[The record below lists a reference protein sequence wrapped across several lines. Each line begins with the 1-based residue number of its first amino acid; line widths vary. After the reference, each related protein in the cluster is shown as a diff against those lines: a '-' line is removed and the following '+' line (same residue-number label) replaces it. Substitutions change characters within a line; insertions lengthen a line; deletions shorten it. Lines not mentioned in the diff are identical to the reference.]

1 MIKSYNKSETKKG
14 NQLLDS
20 PPSHLIIIKLSLNI
34 INIISEDHSFIN
46 TMNLHSYSLYFA

>member
-34 INIISEDHSFIN
+34 ISEDHSFIDA
-46 TMNLHSYSLYFA
+46 MNLHSYSLYFA